1 MTPSG
6 SVAQPVPG
14 EPTTVPQ
21 PTSRQSAATAAPT
34 DTDFVQQQ
42 ISSSA
47 LEIELARVAFV
58 RAQSPEVRSFA
69 RQLLTDHRQMVVK
82 LDDFALQRG
91 HLATWQIEPEG
102 VNTIERMRSIDAASF
117 DRAYMDEMVAKHEE
131 ALSKLEVQTASGRET
146 AAIAAEALPTVRH
159 HLAMARKLRAQL

>member
-14 EPTTVPQ
+14 EPITVPQ